1 MWLPCRPYCLRVAP
15 LRCKGFGATPATAAD
30 NVGDVSGKVIEAAAT
45 LLFAAAAT
53 NFEVVTWQRLQ
64 NRLRAGQNRALMMDA
79 LNVLGKS
86 NVLAEVEVAVPPEAA
101 EAAADGDAE
110 EQGRRVKRR
119 RQPPPTLE
127 MRQSVTL
134 PISTVKR
141 GGQDAFPNFKMKPVS
156 EWHADAVLDAIK
168 QENGRSDSKR
178 QKSSRG

>member
-1 MWLPCRPYCLRVAP
+1 MCLPLYCLHVAL
-15 LRCKGFGATPATAAD
+15 LRCKGLGATPATAAD
-30 NVGDVSGKVIEAAAT
+30 NVGDVPGKVIEAAAT

-53 NFEVVTWQRLQ
+53 NFEVVTWQHLQ

-101 EAAADGDAE
+101 EAAAAGDAE
-110 EQGRRVKRR
+110 ERRAKRR
-119 RQPPPTLE
+119 RQPPPKLE
-127 MRQSVTL
+127 MQQSVTL
-134 PISTVKR
+134 PISSVKR

-168 QENGRSDSKR
+168 QENGRRDSKR
-178 QKSSRG
+178 QKSVRG